1 MFMLD
6 DLPTYEVLV
15 ESIDLKEKL
24 RTADNPQ
31 TVIDAIS
38 AAFERIQM
46 CCLVRREETPLNSI
60 RLHDRLQEIQVKVAD
75 CYQRIVLP
83 DNYRKFW
90 TAAQEELDGEMQSL
104 ITTLDHLRSQ
114 SGATKAARA
123 NAWFEQYQ
131 VTASEMKSEDIVTD
145 INAFLAWRKKE
156 ESKLEEQIRTLQE
169 IKQKLIEN
177 APPSDT
183 DRCSP

>member
-1 MFMLD
+1 MLD
-6 DLPTYEVLV
+6 DFSAYEVLV
-15 ESIDLKEKL
+15 ESVDLKEEL

-38 AAFERIQM
+38 AAFQRIQM
-46 CCLVRREETPLNSI
+46 RCLVRREETPLNSI

-83 DNYRKFW
+83 DNYRQFW

-114 SGATKAARA
+114 SGATKEARA
-123 NAWFEQYQ
+123 KVWFGQYQ
-131 VTASEMKSEDIVTD
+131 VTASEMKSEDVVTD
-145 INAFLAWRKKE
+145 INAFLACRKKE
-156 ESKLEEQIRTLQE
+156 ESNLEEKIKTLQD
-169 IKQKLIEN
+169 IKKKLIEN

-183 DRCSP
+183 VRCSS